1 MSARV
6 SIERGWW
13 WWTRLEQHLI
23 LASRFE
29 MRRTSGHVF
38 LTSLLILLR
47 RADAATEDS
56 PEFSNKGTSSFHP
69 LRFVFLLGYVRAFT
83 IEVDPTV
90 TIATRAERFISAT
103 STAFS
108 KRKSTSAYLSAVEI
122 KGALDDLLEFLPEK
136 F

>member
-69 LRFVFLLGYVRAFT
+69 RFVFLLGYVRAFT

-90 TIATRAERFISAT
+90 TRAERFISAT
-103 STAFS
+103 STGFS
-108 KRKSTSAYLSAVEI
+108 KKVRVPIFRRSK
-122 KGALDDLLEFLPEK
+122 
-136 F
+136 